1 MSRARRVVIYSHD
14 SFGLGHLR
22 RCRAIAHSL
31 VDHDPDLTVLILSGS
46 PIISSFDFAD
56 RVDFIRLPG
65 VIKLNNGE
73 YGSHSLSLPIEQT
86 VAMRAAIIRETAD
99 SFDPD
104 VFIVDKEPHGLRG
117 EVRDTLMTLKSRG
130 THLVLGLR
138 DIMDEPVLLAPE
150 WERKQ
155 AMPTLENIYDEI
167 WVYGLPQICD
177 PLDGLAVPDAVR
189 RKLIYT
195 GYLRRP
201 MPDRRARDRAAQ
213 DFPFR
218 RNKYLLVTAG
228 GGADGEDMIDWVL
241 RAYET
246 DADLPLPAYIV
257 FGPFLDAATQASFN
271 ARIDKLDNIAAT
283 SFDAIPEILVS
294 NAAGVV
300 AMCGYNTFC
309 EILSFNRRAVVVPRM
324 HPRLEQFLRASRASE
339 LGLLSMLAGDDRD
352 AAVMAT
358 ALRHLPQQSPP
369 SRAVLPGL
377 LDGLDNV
384 NRLIDRLEDRDAR
397 HRRPVR
403 VATNTPT
410 TAPSGKRSAA
420 R

>member
-1 MSRARRVVIYSHD
+1 MSRARRVLIYSHD
-14 SFGLGHLR
+14 SYGLGHLR

-31 VDHDPDLTVLILSGS
+31 VQHDPDVTVLILSGS
-46 PIISSFDFAD
+46 PIISSFDFSD

-65 VIKLNNGE
+65 VIKLHNGE
-73 YGSHSLSLPIEQT
+73 YGSHSLNLPVEQT

-117 EVRDTLMTLKSRG
+117 EVRDTLFALKARG

-155 AMPTLENIYDEI
+155 AMPTLEAVYDEI

-177 PLDGLAVPDAVR
+177 PLEGLDAPDAVR

-201 MPDRRARDRAAQ
+201 IPDRRARNRAAEE
-213 DFPFR
+213 FPFR
-218 RNKYLLVTAG
+218 RNRYLLVTAG

-241 RAYET
+241 RAYES
-246 DADLPLPAYIV
+246 DPDLPLPAYIV
-257 FGPFLDAATQASFN
+257 FGPFLDAPTRTAFN
-271 ARIDKLDNIAAT
+271 RRIDRLDNIAAT
-283 SFDAIPEILVS
+283 TFDATPEILLA

-324 HPRLEQFLRASRASE
+324 TPRLEQFLRASRASE

-384 NRLIDRLEDRDAR
+384 NRLIDRLEHRSR
-397 HRRPVR
+397 RRPVR
-403 VATNTPT
+403 VATGSN
-410 TAPSGKRSAA
+410 RAA
-420 R
+420 S